1 MTHYNNEPID
11 VVMPNQRT
19 LLARQPI
26 FDRDLNISAYELLFR
41 SDANNQAI
49 FLDGDSAT
57 SQVMLNAFNELDL
70 REVVQHHPAY
80 INFTRNLIFNPPPFD
95 RKRFVIE
102 VLETVEVDDELIQH
116 LKGLKESGY
125 TIALDDFVYDPRWAP
140 VLKFAD
146 IVKLDVLAL
155 NLSELERHVQIL
167 KPFTVQ
173 LLAEKVE
180 THEIFHACR
189 GMGFTLFQGY
199 FLSRPEHIKGR
210 QVPASKLVVMSL
222 LAQIQNPEAE
232 LAEIAGVIA
241 KDPILSV
248 KLIRLVNSAAFSA
261 RREITSLQQAVSLL
275 GLRQVKS
282 WATLLSLSSLS
293 DKPHALS
300 LLATTRAKMCQLVA
314 GSFASPSES
323 DAYFMSGLLSNLDAF
338 FDMELPEILT
348 TMPLSRDVMD
358 GLLTGQGKI
367 GLILTS
373 VIANER
379 AQWNEIDWNRLTE
392 LNVGEREFEEAYLE
406 SIRWAGQMC
415 SVVGNA

>member
-1 MTHYNNEPID
+1 MPHNNNESID

-41 SDANNQAI
+41 SDLNNQAV

-57 SQVMLNAFNELDL
+57 SQVMLNAFNELDI

-80 INFTRNLIFNPPPFD
+80 INFTRKLILNPPPFD
-95 RKRFVIE
+95 RK
-102 VLETVEVDDELIQH
+102 
-116 LKGLKESGY
+116 
-125 TIALDDFVYDPRWAP
+125 RWAP

-155 NLSELERHVQIL
+155 NLSELKRHVQLL
-167 KPFTVQ
+167 KPFAVQ

-180 THEIFHACR
+180 THEMFHACR

-210 QVPASKLVVMSL
+210 QLPASRLAVWNL

-261 RREITSLQQAVSLL
+261 RREITSLQHAVSLL

-282 WATLLSLSSLS
+282 WATLLSLSSMS
-293 DKPHALS
+293 DKPHTLS
-300 LLATTRAKMCQLVA
+300 LLAATRAKMCQLVA
-314 GSFASPSES
+314 ASFASPSES
-323 DAYFMSGLLSNLDAF
+323 DAYFMSGLLSSLDAF
-338 FDMELPEILT
+338 FDMELPDILT
-348 TMPLSRDVMD
+348 AMPLSKDVMD

-367 GLILTS
+367 GLILAS

-379 AQWNEIDWNRLTE
+379 AQWDKIDWNRLGE
-392 LNVGEREFEEAYLE
+392 LNVGEREFEKAYLE
-406 SIRWAGQMC
+406 SIRWAGQVC
-415 SVVGNA
+415 SVVGNG